1 MSFRIRLAFTSFAL
15 ALLLSTSNTFGQ
27 QKGQWVPEQV
37 GLSAGILPDP
47 GAMSAAFG
55 PKTDDECGVD
65 FSTVYRQIP
74 ALPGFAERVGLNYPS
89 SSFTV
94 TSFISLISVIT
105 MACVPVRSN
114 TIPVART
121 YLPTNGMSTCR

>member
-1 MSFRIRLAFTSFAL
+1 MAGSDR
-15 ALLLSTSNTFGQ
+15 
-27 QKGQWVPEQV
+27 VPDPNDSKRAQV
-37 GLSAGILPDP
+37 GKR
-47 GAMSAAFG
+47 
-55 PKTDDECGVD
+55 KTFYESEMALFHECIQKCARNVLDTADIVRDRD
-65 FSTVYRQIP
+65 FSPVIGESAILSR
-74 ALPGFAERVGLNYPS
+74 LGFVERAALNYPS

-105 MACVPVRSN
+105 MAWVPLRSN